1 MSFFTTIH
9 CGSNDY
15 ADLAIVE
22 AIELESE
29 IYAVG
34 FKKGSDLTAKVNDAI
49 KQLNESGKLMEL
61 AKKYGFENRLNVTE
75 KID

>member
-1 MSFFTTIH
+1 MLAKNI
-9 CGSNDY
+9 CGQGDY

-49 KQLNESGKLMEL
+49 KQLEANGKLVEI
-61 AKKYGFENRLNVTE
+61 AEKYGFENVLQVTE
-75 KID
+75 TIE